1 MNPQQT
7 VNYMGATAK
16 VEETERRAARNWQAA
31 QARAAQPQT
40 DERSR
45 SRIVG
50 TLFAVLA
57 AVGGLVR

>member
-7 VNYMGATAK
+7 VNYMAATAK
-16 VEETERRAARNWQAA
+16 VEETERRAARNWQAT

-40 DERSR
+40 DERNR